1 MYSDPGASFIEK
13 ISASGQI
20 IPISPHTSPAGD
32 FPGRLKPNVMKKIV
46 SFLFITVMA
55 VLLQNCIVKSI
66 HPFFLESDVIFK
78 KELLATWTDQEG
90 GQWTIKP
97 FGAKPNAYE
106 MHWTQDGKNV
116 VFLAHLFNLQGE
128 LYFDFLPLS
137 DGKNE
142 DFALFTLHL
151 MPTHSIAKVE
161 VLNKEEVRIK
171 WFNEDWMRSL
181 FDQNRI
187 KISHEVIYDEAPKD
201 DDDKIYILTAP
212 TDELQKFVIK
222 YGGEDAA
229 FNSENTV
236 GLTLKRHN

>member
-1 MYSDPGASFIEK
+1 
-13 ISASGQI
+13 
-20 IPISPHTSPAGD
+20 
-32 FPGRLKPNVMKKIV
+32 MKKLV
-46 SFLFITVMA
+46 SFLVVTVMA
-55 VLLQNCIVKSI
+55 VFLQGCIVKSI
-66 HPFFLESDVIFK
+66 HPFFHESDVILK
-78 KELLATWTDQEG
+78 KELLATWTDGDG

-106 MHWTQDGKNV
+106 MHRIKGEKDV

-137 DGKNE
+137 DGGNE
-142 DFALFTLHL
+142 DLALFALHL

-161 VLNKEEVRIK
+161 VLNKDEVRIK
-171 WFNEDWMRSL
+171 WFNEEWMRSL

-201 DDDKIYILTAP
+201 DDDKIYILTAS
-212 TDELQKFVIK
+212 TDELQKFIIK

-229 FNSENTV
+229 FDNSNTV
-236 GLTLKRHN
+236 WLTLKKHN